1 MKRLIIMLLI
11 ASNAAVPTLAQSK
24 SIARK
29 KYDLTIM
36 TNKEQQY
43 PLRVFRLLRD
53 IRDKFGMRQGQTY
66 SVQKNPETGLIES
79 AERITRF
86 SCRVEELLHINQ
98 VFMDDE
104 PFSYQILHLLPG
116 NTQQFDIKVVSADG
130 QRSTTLPI
138 RTESSQEM
146 WYLATKNLENPQLRD
161 IYAIVWETDDFNTT
175 AEGTIYG
182 ISSLRPDLYTKNL
195 ETSKNTFRIDGRV
208 GYDLT
213 DSLYVVYM
221 ADTSEELDK
230 QADDAFIAYMP
241 VKNKRF
247 SFSVEIDKPKV
258 GRIRTVMPDGSLCH
272 LWTNLDFVP
281 GETYQITTH
290 NGYYDEDRDY
300 ERRVG
305 RYSGKSLL
313 NQRQIIGND
322 DVVADELVNDDVVA
336 DELVNDNVVAD
347 ELAIDTIPYYNESFR
362 QSSNWEPTPEQK
374 MQIEA
379 KVMTMIANMD
389 AIKASYASLE
399 PHFKMKSLTGS
410 DRIFAQITKLNKELD
425 VKFQDFIKYLN
436 GLDVPPTEK
445 AEFGEIYKKIL
456 KFYTEQNQGFTEMY
470 KEVGVLTKAAQK
482 TQKYINGLTEKYLKE
497 MTKAVIK

>member
-66 SVQKNPETGLIES
+66 SVLKNPETGLIES

-130 QRSTTLPI
+130 QRSSTLPI

-161 IYAIVWETDDFNTT
+161 VYAIVWETDDLGIE
-175 AEGTIYG
+175 AKGTIYG
-182 ISSLRPDLYTKNL
+182 ISSLRPDLYTKNQDA
-195 ETSKNTFRIDGRV
+195 SKNTFRIDGRV
-208 GYDLT
+208 GNDLT

-221 ADTSEELDK
+221 ANTLEELDK
-230 QADDAFIAYMP
+230 QADDAFIEYMP
-241 VKNKRF
+241 VVNRHF

-281 GETYQITTH
+281 GETYHITTH
-290 NGYYDEDRDY
+290 NGYYDEDLDY
-300 ERRVG
+300 ELRVG
-305 RYSGKSLL
+305 RFSGKSLIAPQQKSVTITGDFKFVDSKDDKVADL
-313 NQRQIIGND
+313 GRKLPPEDEAKTNVIVNAIEADAQII
-322 DVVADELVNDDVVA
+322 DETF
-336 DELVNDNVVAD
+336 E
-347 ELAIDTIPYYNESFR
+347 TI
-362 QSSNWEPTPEQK
+362 K
-374 MQIEA
+374 
-379 KVMTMIANMD
+379 NMRNT
-389 AIKASYASLE
+389 SYLQLE
-399 PHFKMKSLTGS
+399 PHYKQILSLSKSIDTHFQGL
-410 DRIFAQITKLNKELD
+410 
-425 VKFQDFIKYLN
+425 VKVAKDNCLSPN
-436 GLDVPPTEK
+436 
-445 AEFGEIYKKIL
+445 
-456 KFYTEQNQGFTEMY
+456 EQVEMY
-470 KEVGVLTKAAQK
+470 KFIIDMYRYQNKKLNEVRTIRFTKSAQK
-482 TQKYINGLTEKYLKE
+482 LQKYITSQIEKYLDE
-497 MTKAVIK
+497 MSKL